1 MIEFGSQTMKHWILT
16 GGCSLLLAVSST
28 LAAPPA
34 QAMATHSTTAIHQ
47 TTPFNLAYL
56 AYRGNLAAYGIPSYN
71 ALVFALRSGQ
81 LDADKIVDQAV
92 AAHLVTPE
100 TADDREYVSAV
111 EGMLQD
117 LLNLDT

>member
-1 MIEFGSQTMKHWILT
+1 MKRWILT

-28 LAAPPA
+28 LAAPQA
-34 QAMATHSTTAIHQ
+34 QGMAIHSTPAIHQ

-56 AYRGNLAAYGIPSYN
+56 AYRGDLAAYGIPSYN

-81 LDADKIVDQAV
+81 LDADEIVDQAV